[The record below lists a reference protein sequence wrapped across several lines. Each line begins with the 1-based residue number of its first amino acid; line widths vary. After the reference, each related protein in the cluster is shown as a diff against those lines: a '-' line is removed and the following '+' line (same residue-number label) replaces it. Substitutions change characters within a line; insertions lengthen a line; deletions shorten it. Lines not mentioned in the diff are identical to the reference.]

1 MKLKLVIAAFA
12 VVLLLTKCTSDSQ
25 EEKMEVAEK
34 AWTTLFDG
42 TSTSAFRGYAIDEFP
57 EGVWYVE
64 DGALITN
71 PDTLNRDLVTKELFG
86 DFELEYQWAVD
97 TGANSGVFIH
107 VQEKAAMEA
116 GNGNSPNWLE
126 NWEFQVL
133 DDLHFPDTAAVRSA
147 GSLYDLIIPKNKV
160 LKPIGEYNSAKI
172 IHKDGHVEHWLNGAR
187 VVQFEI
193 GSDEMNTLLTNSKF
207 SENPAY
213 GTDTLGHIMF
223 QHHGQK
229 VYYKNIRVREI

>member
-1 MKLKLVIAAFA
+1 MNLKLSITALSLGLIF
-12 VVLLLTKCTSDSQ
+12 TGCTSSGE

-34 AWTTLFDG
+34 AWITLFDG
-42 TSTSAFRGYAIDEFP
+42 ASTDALRGYAIDEFP

-64 DGALITN
+64 NGTLITN
-71 PDTLNRDLVTKELFG
+71 PDTLNRDLVTKEQFG

-97 TGANSGVFIH
+97 TAANSGVFIH

-133 DDLHFPDTAAVRSA
+133 DDLHFPDTAVVRSA
-147 GSLYDLIIPKNKV
+147 GSLYDLIVPENKV
-160 LKPIGEYNSAKI
+160 LKPIGEFNSAKI
-172 IHKDGHVEHWLNGAR
+172 IHKDGHVEHWLNGAK

-193 GSDEMNTLLTNSKF
+193 GSDEMNKLLSNSKF
-207 SENPAY
+207 SENKAY